1 VEQGIIEAEP
11 FSAASHQAGPDAGDP
26 AHPLLTHG
34 GIRLHS
40 LITMQAS
47 AALFPLA
54 AGFVVFG
61 WRAVCAVLV
70 VLLSALGAARLWSGA
85 GSRGNALRYDH
96 VLWQA
101 LLLSLTLPAHLFALR
116 NPITPGGAALW
127 PILPAAG
134 IMLVALIWLLGG
146 AGSERISP
154 VIITQLTLFV
164 LFRDGLTPEYVLQRN
179 HAVIGDVL
187 HVDTPPVA
195 GAQDEED
202 LAPPANERTP
212 WVVAHNLTRAH
223 ARRILPAA
231 TELLTYTSGHAAPE
245 RVYTSLRGLIRDRM
259 PPLEDLIVAGQP
271 TAIGNASAVAILLG
285 GLLLIYRGLI
295 DFRIPL
301 YLIATALVAMLVL
314 PVPIF
319 IGQDQEAWQWIAMRH
334 RSVGPALGI
343 TFANYELLASP
354 LLLTAFFFATAP
366 SSRPMTRRART
377 IFAPLIGLLA
387 AIFQLYASVSIGPY
401 LALLAA
407 SLLTPWLDRPFR
419 PRTLV

>member
-1 VEQGIIEAEP
+1 VEQGIMEP
-11 FSAASHQAGPDAGDP
+11 EPHTAAVQESGPDAGDP

-34 GIRLHS
+34 GIRLHG

-70 VLLSALGAARLWSGA
+70 VLISAAMAAKLWSRI

-101 LLLSLTLPAHLFALR
+101 LLLSLTLPAHLFALH
-116 NPITPGGAALW
+116 NAITPGAAALW

-154 VIITQLTLFV
+154 VIVTQLALFV
-164 LFRDGLTPEYVLQRN
+164 LFHDGLTPEYVLRRN

-187 HVDTPPVA
+187 HVDATM
-195 GAQDEED
+195 GAAEQEED

-212 WVVAHNLTRAH
+212 WVLAHNSSHAH
-223 ARRILPAA
+223 ARRMLPAA
-231 TELLTYTSGHAAPE
+231 SELLTYTSGHAAPE
-245 RVYTSLRGLIRDRM
+245 RVYTSLRGLVRDRM
-259 PPLEDLIVAGQP
+259 PPLEDLIIAGQP
-271 TAIGNASAVAILLG
+271 SAIGNASAAAVVLG

-301 YLIATALVAMLVL
+301 YLVATALIAFLVL

-319 IGQDQEAWQWIAMRH
+319 IGTESESWRWIAMEH
-334 RSVGPALGI
+334 RAVGPALGI

-377 IFAPLIGLLA
+377 IFAPLVGLLA
-387 AIFQLYASVSIGPY
+387 AVFQLYASVSIGPY

-407 SLLTPWLDRPFR
+407 SLLTPWLDRLFR